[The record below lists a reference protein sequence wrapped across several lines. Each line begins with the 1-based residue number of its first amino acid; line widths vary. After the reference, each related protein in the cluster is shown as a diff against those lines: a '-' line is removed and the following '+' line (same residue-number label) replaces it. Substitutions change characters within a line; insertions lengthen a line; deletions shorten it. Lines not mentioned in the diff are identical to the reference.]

1 MPVET
6 SLATGVEV
14 TIPSQRQIRQYP
26 IPHHAPRTSQP
37 PARLFAPVG
46 KIHRYSKVE
55 IHTPG
60 LGILCI
66 KLVASGR
73 RPATKSQA
81 VAPKEIPFRPPPPL
95 EPQRQGARL
104 GRTGPHATAR
114 PGTNQYPLQH
124 RLAAATDGRCRTL
137 GAWLCLGCIWPYLL
151 PVHSRPANAHTNPCG
166 LGIPAYYLGTK
177 KTQCGFH
184 RAESDGTYGRCSVR
198 LTTENQQGEVDQPIH
213 TQRLL
218 QTDALGSRRKS
229 TNKHSAHVCLET
241 GPLCIFTYRP
251 KRSHAHLPTCPPTS
265 LPTSMSIRRQP
276 TSPPSSA

>member
-1 MPVET
+1 MT
-6 SLATGVEV
+6 
-14 TIPSQRQIRQYP
+14 
-26 IPHHAPRTSQP
+26 
-37 PARLFAPVG
+37 
-46 KIHRYSKVE
+46 
-55 IHTPG
+55 
-60 LGILCI
+60 
-66 KLVASGR
+66 
-73 RPATKSQA
+73 
-81 VAPKEIPFRPPPPL
+81 PPPL
-95 EPQRQGARL
+95 QPQRRGARL

-151 PVHSRPANAHTNPCG
+151 PVQSRPANAHTNPCG

-251 KRSHAHLPTCPPTS
+251 KRSHGHLPTCPPTYMPTY
-265 LPTSMSIRRQP
+265 LPTHFHVH
-276 TSPPSSA
+276 PPAAYLPPILRVETRASRAEQSRAVAPLPSAQTCLAQ